1 MRDISRLAGC
11 EFLYAYDETPVS
23 VRTVVGQSWEAYYW
37 KTSSLKREESI
48 NAHLPVEILFGRL
61 ALGKVAPLVLFAW
74 SQCCPEK

>member
-1 MRDISRLAGC
+1 MLMMKHQLVFGLWLDSHGRPTIG
-11 EFLYAYDETPVS
+11 
-23 VRTVVGQSWEAYYW
+23 

-61 ALGKVAPLVLFAW
+61 GLGKVAPLVLFAW